1 MPSINPSFLNKLS
14 FSQDDATTLTALGKC
29 LGKQQLY
36 KKQKLSTLEG
46 LQTQASIESADSSNR
61 LEGIT
66 APAARIKALVEKST
80 KPLNRSEQEIA
91 GYRDALKLIHQAG
104 SDIPVSVNVIQQ
116 LHHSLYKHM
125 SQEGG
130 NWKTTDNEIVEKDTD
145 GEIVRV
151 RFKAV
156 PAVATP
162 QAMQDLVENYDQ
174 ALTDGREAM
183 VTIPLF
189 VLDFLCI
196 HPYRDGNGRVS
207 RLLTG
212 LLLYHAGYE
221 VGRYISLEKRF
232 LETSEQYYETLEV
245 SSQGWQES
253 KHDVMPWVQYF
264 WGVMLSAYQLFE
276 DRVGNIETGQGSKTK
291 RIRDA
296 AGRKVIPFTMSD
308 IKSEVPDISRDMI
321 RTVLRAMRDDGLI
334 RVEGRGRGA
343 RWIPNN
349 R

>member
-14 FSQDDATTLTALGKC
+14 FSQDDAATLTALGKC
-29 LGKQQLY
+29 LGKQELY
-36 KKQKLSTLEG
+36 KKQKLSTLES
-46 LQTQASIESADSSNR
+46 LQTQATIESADSSNR

-66 APAARIKALVEKST
+66 APAARIKALVENTT

-104 SDIPVSVNVIQQ
+104 PDMPVTVNVIQQ
-116 LHHSLYKHM
+116 LHQSLYKHM
-125 SQEGG
+125 AQEGG
-130 NWKTTDNEIVEKDTD
+130 HWKTTDNEIVEKDAE

-156 PAVATP
+156 PAIATP
-162 QAMQDLVENYDQ
+162 QSMQDLVENNDQ
-174 ALTDGREAM
+174 ALTDGLEAM

-212 LLLYHAGYE
+212 LLLYRAGYE

-232 LETSEQYYETLEV
+232 LETSEQYYDTLEA
-245 SSQGWQES
+245 SSQGWHES
-253 KHDVMPWVQYF
+253 QHDVMPWMQYF
-264 WGVMLSAYQLFE
+264 WGVMISAYQLFE

-296 AGRKVIPFTMSD
+296 AGRKVIPFTITD
-308 IKSEVPDISRDMI
+308 IKNEVPDISRDMI

-334 RVEGRGRGA
+334 RVEGRGRAA
-343 RWIPNN
+343 RWIPTN